1 MPYHQNKNSKIS
13 DQLHGVHVED
23 IPTTKLSDLTQRLKK
38 QGINDVLPP
47 QEPTE
52 DSRDFTLNFID
63 THRKDWTGIVP
74 TAPYCSSRQFCE
86 SQQAQDAKLTQKS
99 SFKKV
104 QKSSKILELQKSIT
118 KNDDPDK
125 ISPLDKSFDIDIEN
139 SHNSEVVEKQEPIQR
154 QSIGSLGPKINS
166 LHKLPEIVPL
176 PKRDQDIKVK
186 KFDVT
191 LYVKVNYHFN
201 DQIFGIFMN
210 NYR

>member
-1 MPYHQNKNSKIS
+1 MPYQQNKNSKIS

-23 IPTTKLSDLTQRLKK
+23 IPKTKLSDLTKRLKK

-74 TAPYCSSRQFCE
+74 TAPYCSSKQFYE
-86 SQQAQDAKLTQKS
+86 SQQLHDTKITKKS

-125 ISPLDKSFDIDIEN
+125 ISPSDKSFETNIEN
-139 SHNSEVVEKQEPIQR
+139 SPISDVLEKQEPIQR
-154 QSIGSLGPKINS
+154 QSIGSLGPKISS

-191 LYVKVNYHFN
+191 LYVKVIY
-201 DQIFGIFMN
+201 
-210 NYR
+210 